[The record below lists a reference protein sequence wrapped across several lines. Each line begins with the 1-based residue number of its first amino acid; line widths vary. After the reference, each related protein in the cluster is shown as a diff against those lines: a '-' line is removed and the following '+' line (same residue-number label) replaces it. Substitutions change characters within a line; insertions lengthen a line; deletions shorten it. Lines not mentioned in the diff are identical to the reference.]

1 MREGTCPQ
9 LPITV
14 VYSEQVSVVDS
25 LYITL
30 HSNHMT
36 SHDIP
41 LFW

>member
-25 LYITL
+25 LYIEN
-30 HSNHMT
+30 SPFQ
-36 SHDIP
+36 SHDIT
-41 LFW
+41 